1 MKLQKDYYPYGYNPM
16 HPAMDWCKVRKL
28 VRAVLNGVIVP
39 EILVWGETLLAGT
52 HRLAANNLLEM
63 LGHDARIGVTDVDD
77 LADEDFA
84 QQLKDA
90 VNEPN
95 YPEIIQ
101 NLWDEDA

>member
-1 MKLQKDYYPYGYNPM
+1 MKLPKRYYPQGINPM
-16 HPAMDWCKVRKL
+16 HPVMDWCKVRKL
-28 VRAVLNGVIVP
+28 VRAVLSGAEIP

-52 HRLAANNLLEM
+52 HRWAANDLLEM
-63 LGHDARIGVTDVDD
+63 LGHDARIGVTDVED

-90 VNEPN
+90 VSEPN

-101 NLWDEDA
+101 GLWDE